1 MSKNKL
7 YNQSYFVKRLLE
19 AGFDVK
25 RLNIHFEGND
35 LRKWMIFINP
45 RSQEYKPN
53 ICVTCFKKPK
63 TSEFSFKFQGQGEKD
78 FTLKTLS
85 MTTVIRILNSV
96 FRKSQEMETSGSTE
110 ENDDEDFYYEDEN

>member
-25 RLNIHFEGND
+25 RLNIHFEADD
-35 LRKWMIFINP
+35 LRKWMIIINL
-45 RSQEYKPN
+45 RSFDYRPN
-53 ICVTCFKKPK
+53 ICVTCFKNKE

-78 FTLKTLS
+78 FVLKTLS
-85 MTTVIRILNSV
+85 MKTIIRILNSV
-96 FRKSQEMETSGSTE
+96 FKKTQSDPSNEDTDQEQ
-110 ENDDEDFYYEDEN
+110 DFIYDEN

>member
-25 RLNIHFEGND
+25 RLNVSFEDND
-35 LRKWMIFINP
+35 LRRWMIIINL
-45 RSQEYKPN
+45 RSEEYRPN
-53 ICVTCFKKPK
+53 ICVTCFKKK
-63 TSEFSFKFQGQGEKD
+63 TSKEFSFKFQGQGEKD
-78 FTLKTLS
+78 FILKTLS

-96 FRKSQEMETSGSTE
+96 FRKSINPEIKE
-110 ENDDEDFYYEDEN
+110 EDEEVDFYYEDEN